1 MQLYKNFTP
10 LVSIILTTY
19 NRSKYL
25 KKCIESVIAQ
35 TFTGWELIIIDDG
48 SKDETFKVISGY
60 CKLNQN
66 IRCIK
71 HSNRGPALSRN
82 SGILASTG
90 KYITFLDS
98 DDEYEPDHLEKRVA
112 IMEENDRIDCLHG
125 GLKIMGD
132 PYVID
137 KNDKSKTI
145 HIKDCVVNGTF
156 FGKRTMFYQSGGYK
170 DLPYSSESE
179 FYERNSKSYK
189 FKRIDIPTYIYYR
202 NTPDSICNNF

>member
-19 NRSKYL
+19 NRSNYL

-35 TFTGWELIIIDDG
+35 TFTDWELIIVDDG
-48 SKDETFKVISGY
+48 STDETFNLISVY
-60 CKLNQN
+60 TKSNQK
-66 IRCIK
+66 IRCMK
-71 HSNRGPALSRN
+71 HSNRGAPLSRN

-98 DDEYEPDHLEKRVA
+98 DDKYEPDHLEKRVA
-112 IMEENDRIDCLHG
+112 IMKEDDGIDCLHG

-137 KNDKSKTI
+137 KNDQSKKI
-145 HIKDCVVNGTF
+145 HLKDCIVNGTF
-156 FGKRTMFYQSGGYK
+156 FGKRSMFYKSGGYK
-170 DLPYSSESE
+170 DIPYSSESE
-179 FYERNSKSYK
+179 FYERNCKSFR
-189 FKRIDIPTYIYYR
+189 FKRIDIPTYIYHR
-202 NTPDSICNNF
+202 NTPDSICNNI